1 MKNLFKSSLPLL
13 LVFNL
18 LTIASCNSKTTSIT
32 EQAQPS
38 SNFANREIKHAM
50 GTTKVPE
57 TPNRVVVLTNEANDN
72 VLALGVK
79 PVGAVKSWWGNPYF
93 KYIQADLQGVPVV
106 GEELQPSLEKIAA
119 LKPDL
124 IIGSKVRHQNIY
136 PQLSQIAPTVYSQ
149 TLGADWKENFY
160 LYAKAVDRKT
170 KAQQL
175 IAEWDRRVVDF
186 RSKMGD
192 RLDLEISI
200 VRFLPGQARIY
211 HRDNFAGKILTEI
224 GFQRPP
230 SQQQDKFADEITL
243 ENISQMD
250 GDIIFHMTFDPQSDR
265 ALQQT
270 QKWLEDPLWQS
281 LQAVKNKQVYQVN
294 DVHWNTGAGI
304 QAANKML
311 DDLYEYLLNEK
322 TSSFQT
328 VFVLGLL

>member
-1 MKNLFKSSLPLL
+1 MENLFRCSLSLL
-13 LVFNL
+13 LAFNI
-18 LTIASCNSKTTSIT
+18 LTLTSCDSKTSIT
-32 EQAQPS
+32 EAQPNS
-38 SNFANREIKHAM
+38 DRLVTSREIKHAM

-93 KYIQADLQGVPVV
+93 EYIQADLQGVPVV